1 MTQETKLGRTLVI
14 ANPASQSGAGAEGA
28 QFVERTLAHFDSATE
43 GYRVSLTNAQGHAT
57 SMARAASHFDTVIA
71 LGGDGVIHEVVN
83 GLMKIG
89 PTMRPR
95 LGIIPLG
102 SGNDFARSLGMA
114 LNTPEKSLA
123 QLLQGVT
130 RKIDLGLV
138 NDIYFDETLSFGVDA
153 AIALDTMERR
163 QKSGSHGTRLF
174 AASGIDVI
182 RHQLRSY
189 AFKAT
194 TDGERLEGN
203 SIIFAVQNGP
213 TYGGGFKICPKADLS
228 DGKLDVCSTK
238 GDPSMAE
245 ALLLLGRARFG
256 AHTRSRYMQF
266 RHVKQL
272 ILDFEEELPCQADG
286 ERVVGKHFEISC
298 VHRALE
304 VIFPTYQM

>member
-1 MTQETKLGRTLVI
+1 MPESKLGRTLVI

-28 QFVERTLAHFDSATE
+28 QFIERTLQHFDSATD
-43 GYRVSLTNAQGHAT
+43 GYQIRLTNAPGHAT
-57 SMARAASHFDTVIA
+57 SLARSATHYDTVLA

-89 PTMRPR
+89 PNLRPR

-114 LNTPEKSLA
+114 QNTPEKSLA
-123 QLLQGVT
+123 QVLQGVT

-138 NDIYFDETLSFGVDA
+138 NGIYFDQTLSFGVDA

-182 RHQLRSY
+182 RHQLRRY
-189 AFKAT
+189 AYAAK
-194 TDGERLEGN
+194 TDGERLDGE
-203 SIIFAVQNGP
+203 SVIFAIQNGP

-228 DGKLDVCSTK
+228 DGKLDVCSTV
-238 GDPSMAE
+238 GNPSMVE
-245 ALLLLGRARFG
+245 ALLILGRARFG
-256 AHTRSRYMQF
+256 AHVNSRYMRF
-266 RHVKQL
+266 RHIKQL
-272 ILDFEEELPCQADG
+272 TIDFEDEPPCQADG
-286 ERVVGKHFEISC
+286 ERVEGSHFEVSC
-298 VHRALE
+298 VHRALD